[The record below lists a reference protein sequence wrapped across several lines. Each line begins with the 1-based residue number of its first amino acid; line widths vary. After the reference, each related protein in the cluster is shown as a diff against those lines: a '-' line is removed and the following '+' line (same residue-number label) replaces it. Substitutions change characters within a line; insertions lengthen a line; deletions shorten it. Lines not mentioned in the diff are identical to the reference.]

1 MSKKRSNQ
9 LDFFDLMSGI
19 SFTLWLIISSLI
31 IIIIKVIAFGYDDVT
46 IYQSGY
52 KEKSGNRFFKT
63 YFNKGHMGEFKLYRK
78 LTQIVRKADIFTN
91 MYILGKNTTH
101 TELDLVVLSDRGIL
115 LYEVK
120 NYRGS
125 IYGSKSEVYCTQV
138 LSYFIKNKFYNPI
151 RQNYLHHKSL
161 ANYLNVNESEIV
173 PIISFTNRSK
183 LRRIDADH
191 RHYVLQ
197 TKYTIAFTKKI
208 LKDGPILFD
217 QLALNQMRH
226 VLKEASLKGLNIK
239 DAHIQEVK
247 QLVNK

>member
-1 MSKKRSNQ
+1 MSKKRSSQ
-9 LDFFDLMSGI
+9 LDFFDLLFGI
-19 SFTLWLIISSLI
+19 SFTLWFIISSLI
-31 IIIIKVIAFGYDDVT
+31 IIIAKLIAFGYDVVT

-52 KEKSGNRFFKT
+52 KEKSGNGFFKT

-78 LTQIVRKADIFTN
+78 LTRVAPKTDIFMN
-91 MYILGKNTTH
+91 MYIPGKNTTH
-101 TELDLVVLSDRGIL
+101 TELDIVVLSDRGIL

-120 NYRGS
+120 NYGGS
-125 IYGSKSEVYCTQV
+125 IYGSKSDVYWTQV

-161 ANYLNVNESEIV
+161 TNYLNVNESEII

-183 LRRIDADH
+183 LRRIDVDH

-197 TKYTIAFTKKI
+197 TKDTIAFTKKI

-239 DAHIQEVK
+239 DAHVQEVT
-247 QLVNK
+247 QLINK